1 MLKTVA
7 VICSAVFLAVMSCF
21 SVYAQSDENIEVSA
35 KSAILLCDNN
45 DSVIFE
51 KNSSE
56 KLSMASTTKIMTTLL
71 ALEYAEK
78 NNQTVTFTQDM
89 IAEGSSMYL
98 KVGDKLKL
106 SDLATG
112 MMMVSGNDSA
122 NAVALTLGKTKEKF
136 ADIMNAKAEV
146 IGMKDTHFV
155 TPSGLDDEQHYS
167 TARDMAKLMQ
177 YAMKNKDFASLT
189 AQKSVK
195 VEFVYPSDMVNI
207 YYNHNKLLSMYEYC
221 NGGKTGFTKKS
232 GRCLVTSA
240 QKDGVKLIAVTLNA
254 PDDWN
259 DHIRMY
265 NYGFSRLQRI
275 SGIDE
280 DFRFS
285 ADVVGGIQ
293 NTVELKPSESMSYVT
308 EDGKELNITR
318 KLVLDRFLYAPL
330 DNGETVGSVQYYS
343 GDKKIEEIPLVTTSA
358 VAYQQVR
365 KSVGESIMDFFRHF
379 FR

>member
-7 VICSAVFLAVMSCF
+7 VIFSAIFLTVMSCF
-21 SVYAQSDENIEVSA
+21 LVNADSEEYIDVSA

-45 DSVIFE
+45 DGVMFE
-51 KNSSE
+51 KNSTE

-78 NNQTVTFTQDM
+78 EDKTVTFTPDM

-106 SDLATG
+106 SDLAVG

-122 NAVALTLGKTKEKF
+122 NATALTLGGTKEKF
-136 ADIMNAKAEV
+136 ADIMNAKAKV
-146 IGMKDTHFV
+146 IGMNDTHFV
-155 TPSGLDDEQHYS
+155 TPSGLDDEKHYS

-177 YAMKNKDFASLT
+177 YAMKNKDFATLT

-195 VEFVYPSDMVNI
+195 VDFISPSDTTNV
-207 YYNHNKLLSMYEYC
+207 YVNHNKLLSMYEYC

-232 GRCLVTSA
+232 GRCLVSSA

-265 NYGFSRLQRI
+265 NYGFSRLQRV

-280 DFRFS
+280 NFRFS
-285 ADVVGGIQ
+285 ADVVGGVQ
-293 NTVELKPSESMSYVT
+293 NKVELKPSESMSCVT
-308 EDGKELNITR
+308 EIGRELNITR

-330 DNGETVGSVQYYS
+330 DKGETVGSVQYYM
-343 GDKKIEEIPLVTTSA
+343 GDKKIDEIPLITTSA
-358 VAYQQVR
+358 VRYQQVR
-365 KSVGESIMDFFRHF
+365 KSLWESIAEIFRH
-379 FR
+379 